1 MNRIMT
7 LTAAT
12 LALALAAP
20 VAAGAQTVIEERGFP
35 QAAERPDLEV
45 TQGGYVG
52 TTYRMTKERG
62 YPQPASSDVEIGG
75 FTYLDRNT
83 ADEGFDK

>member
-12 LALALAAP
+12 LALALTAP
-20 VAAGAQTVIEERGFP
+20 VAAGAQSYTEERGFP
-35 QAAERPDLEV
+35 QAAERTDLEV

-52 TTYRMTKERG
+52 TTYRMTEERG
-62 YPQPASSDVEIGG
+62 YPQPASSDVKVGG
-75 FTYLDRNT
+75 YTHLDRST
-83 ADEGFDK
+83 AEEGFDK